1 MGKARR
7 NIAVLI
13 KIRLAFSGLSLKASE
28 RRNKSNSLQYT
39 WNRSEGVC
47 TTGEACNSDV
57 LYLHADGSVTRGL
70 ITGGGWVGISG
81 SLRYL
86 N

>member
-1 MGKARR
+1 MYPWGLITGMGKARR

-28 RRNKSNSLQYT
+28 HRNKSNSLQYT

-57 LYLHADGSVTRGL
+57 LYFTC
-70 ITGGGWVGISG
+70 GWVC
-81 SLRYL
+81 